1 MAHPVVITPRLQ
13 AATER
18 IRPTALKLPEATE
31 RISHGAPTFFTAEGR
46 RGKTF
51 ASVHDERE
59 WGEGRLCLWAA
70 SNPEVRAALI
80 EEKPER
86 YFVPPYVGH
95 RGWLG
100 LRLDIEPI
108 DWDEVAGVVED
119 AYLQV
124 TGQSRS

>member
-1 MAHPVVITPRLQ
+1 MAHPIVITPRLR

-18 IRPTALKLPEATE
+18 IRPIALGLPGATE

-46 RGKTF
+46 KGRTF

-70 SNPEVRAALI
+70 SNKEVRAVLL
-80 EEKPER
+80 EDRPKR

-95 RGWLG
+95 RGWLA
-100 LRLDIEPI
+100 LRLDVEPV
-108 DWDEVAGVVED
+108 DWDEVAGVIED
-119 AYLQV
+119 AFVEV
-124 TGQSRS
+124 TEPPRS